1 VHAIRSRTS
10 LKVHLVPIPPERK
23 SLRPGIMSSRE
34 GTPPMMDS
42 IRQMQDLARSWTE
55 AQQKTWSDM
64 LGVIQDSASAPAESW
79 NGTIDLWERSVNQA
93 LDAQAEWVRAW
104 GESVTSG
111 SRVPEDARDW
121 ALRGQ
126 EAFEQWN
133 KQQKQ
138 LWGAWF
144 SMSRQ
149 LLASSGGGSDQVQRV
164 LQAWQDAVRQ
174 AMKTQSDWTQR
185 WAEGARQSA
194 PEAKE
199 RGSRR

>member
-1 VHAIRSRTS
+1 
-10 LKVHLVPIPPERK
+10 
-23 SLRPGIMSSRE
+23 
-34 GTPPMMDS
+34 MMDS
-42 IRQMQDLARSWTE
+42 IRQMQDLAKSWTE
-55 AQQKTWSDM
+55 AQQKIWTDM
-64 LGVIQDSASAPAESW
+64 LGVSQMSATAPAESW
-79 NGTIDLWERSVNQA
+79 NRTIDLWERSVNQA
-93 LDAQAEWVRAW
+93 LDAQAEWVRTW

-111 SRVPEDARDW
+111 SGVQEDARDW
-121 ALRGQ
+121 VRRGQ

-149 LLASSGGGSDQVQRV
+149 LLASSGAGSDQTQRV

-174 AMKTQSDWTQR
+174 AMQSQSDWTQR
-185 WAEGARQSA
+185 WAEAARQSA